1 VGAERSSPRFAI
13 FPPGFTRRKQLV
25 VADLQ
30 SLVVDSTTLRL
41 RAFVALAEHRN
52 FGRAAREV
60 FVTQQALSK
69 QIATLET
76 EIGVPL
82 VNRTTRVVEL
92 TAAGEVFL
100 TACREA
106 LHTFDAGV
114 EAVRGDPGIIRL
126 GLVVLAALE
135 LTEPILAG
143 FRDRRRASEIITR
156 QFTFRDPSAGLADD
170 ASDIAIVRLPITL
183 PGLRSLRLFEE
194 PRVAALAADHPLARR
209 KSVEVINLVRE
220 RMTVST
226 AEDEVYLRFWT
237 LADYRSVPM
246 LAPIPVRTHAEE
258 LEVVASGRAISVT
271 SACAARLTPHPGVH
285 FVPISD
291 IPGTVCALAWRAA
304 DETELIRQFVE
315 TAQLVLEQ
323 ERELVRTIEHP
334 AI

>member
-1 VGAERSSPRFAI
+1 MS
-13 FPPGFTRRKQLV
+13 
-25 VADLQ
+25 ADLQ

-60 FVTQQALSK
+60 FITQQALSK
-69 QIATLET
+69 QIATLEA
-76 EIGVPL
+76 EVGVQL

-106 LHTFDAGV
+106 LQTLDGGV

-126 GLVVLAALE
+126 GLVVLGALE
-135 LTEPILAG
+135 LTEPILAA
-143 FRDRRRASEIITR
+143 FRARRRASEIITR
-156 QFTFRDPSAGLADD
+156 QFTFRDPSAGLAAG
-170 ASDIAIVRLPITL
+170 ASDIAIVRMPITL
-183 PGLRSLRLFEE
+183 PGLRTLQLFVE
-194 PRVAALAADHPLARR
+194 PRVIAVAADHPLADRE
-209 KSVEVINLVRE
+209 SVEVGELVCQ

-226 AEDEVYLRFWT
+226 AEDEAYLRFWS
-237 LADYRSVPM
+237 LADHRSVPM
-246 LAPIPVRTHAEE
+246 LPPIPIRTHAEE

-285 FVPISD
+285 FVRVRD

-304 DETELIRQFVE
+304 DETELIRQFVD

-323 ERELVRTIEHP
+323 EHELVRAIEQP